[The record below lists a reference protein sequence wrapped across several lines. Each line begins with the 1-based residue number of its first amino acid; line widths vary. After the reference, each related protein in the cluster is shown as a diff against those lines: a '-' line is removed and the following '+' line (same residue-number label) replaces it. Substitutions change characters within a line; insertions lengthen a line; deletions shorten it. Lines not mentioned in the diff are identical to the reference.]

1 MGIKVVSVSAAHEEL
16 LAASI
21 ALGDRYTKTL
31 GLMTPPAYTKMADD
45 GGLLAAVE
53 GDAVV
58 GYALFGLPK
67 RTPHVRLAHLCVA
80 QEHRG
85 KGIARLLVETIR
97 AHHGQRFGI
106 KAKCRRDYGLT
117 GMWTKLGF
125 IPRGEVKGRSKR
137 GHVLDAWWLDFRHP
151 SLFAEVDS
159 DAQLTVA
166 IDHGVFA
173 DLRGQAP
180 SSEAA
185 ESQALE
191 AGWMTDLVELV
202 FTPQLFQDIRD
213 VEDTAERGHQR
224 AAAAGLR
231 DINPDPETVALRS
244 SQLLDAA
251 VKAALDLPGQTEL
264 EQRLRYVAE
273 AAAAGVHV
281 LATHDPLL
289 TRLADVAWNVS
300 GVHIV
305 APADVALH
313 VDELRQAQVYR
324 PADLLGTEFRISEV
338 APGGEAELVAFF
350 DQSSSDSGSDFAS
363 RLKGLEQDPLSWRRE
378 LIRDGDGHP
387 VALYAWAV
395 DGRALRISVLRT
407 ATHAL
412 EETLARQVLF
422 TLKRAARSCGAH
434 VVHITD
440 PFTSTAARAA
450 ARDDGFLDHG
460 AGQAALV
467 VDVCGT
473 AEAVTEAADAAARE
487 LGMKALALPAG
498 LPAEVAGVVE
508 RSWWPAKVMDSEL
521 PSFIVPIEPVW
532 STELFNVP
540 ASLLPRRNELG
551 ISREHAYY
559 RSPGHR
565 GESVPA
571 RLLWYVSQGPS
582 SQEGQM
588 VIGCSRLEQ
597 VVVDT
602 AEALFAQFEH
612 LGVYGLGEIRRVA
625 NSASGTAMALRFSD
639 TELFPKP
646 VTYRRLLSLKEGLG
660 LPLSVM
666 SLTKIDNRLF
676 EAVYQEGHR
685 PT

>member
-1 MGIKVVSVSAAHEEL
+1 MGIKVVSVSPAQDEL
-16 LAASI
+16 LAESI

-31 GLMTPPAYTKMADD
+31 GLMTPPAYSKMAED
-45 GGLLAAVE
+45 GGLLAAIEDGV
-53 GDAVV
+53 VV

-80 QEHRG
+80 QEHRS
-85 KGIARLLVETIR
+85 KGIARLLIETIR

-125 IPRGEVKGRSKR
+125 IPRGEVKGRSKQ
-137 GHVLDAWWLDFRHP
+137 GHVLDGWWLDFRHP

-173 DLRGQAP
+173 HLRGRKP

-202 FTPQLFQDIRD
+202 FTPYLYQDIRD
-213 VEDTAERGHQR
+213 IENEAERVHQR

-231 DINPDPETVALRS
+231 ELSPDPQTVALQSR
-244 SQLLDAA
+244 QLLDAA
-251 VKAALDLPGQTEL
+251 AKADPGLTEL
-264 EQRLRYVAE
+264 EARLRYVAE
-273 AAAAGVHV
+273 AAASGVHV
-281 LATHDPLL
+281 LATHDPSL
-289 TRLADVAWNVS
+289 TRLADVAWNAV
-300 GVHIV
+300 GVRIV
-305 APADVALH
+305 APADVAMH

-324 PADLLGTEFRISEV
+324 PADLMGTEFRISEV
-338 APGGEAELVAFF
+338 APRGEAELVAFF
-350 DQSSSDSGSDFAS
+350 EQSSSDSGSDFAN
-363 RLKGLEQDPLSWRRE
+363 RLKSLERSPLSWRRE
-378 LIRDGDGHP
+378 LIRDGEGHP

-395 DGRALRISVLRT
+395 DGRTLLVPVLRT
-407 ATHAL
+407 ATHPL
-412 EETLARQVLF
+412 EETLSRQVLF
-422 TLKRAARSCGAH
+422 TLKQTARSYGAH

-440 PFTSTAARAA
+440 PFPSTAAHVA
-450 ARDDGFLDHG
+450 ARDDGFLAHQDG
-460 AGQAALV
+460 LAALV

-473 AEAVTEAADAAARE
+473 AAVVTEAADTASRE
-487 LGMKALALPAG
+487 LGTTALALPTG
-498 LPAEVAGVVE
+498 LPAEVASVVE

-521 PSFIVPIEPVW
+521 PSFIVPINPVW
-532 STELFNVP
+532 STELFNMPV
-540 ASLLPRRNELG
+540 SLLPRRNELG

-559 RSPGHR
+559 RASGHR

-571 RLLWYVSQGPS
+571 RLLWYVSQDPS

-588 VIGCSRLEQ
+588 AIGCSRLEQ

-612 LGVYGLGEIRRVA
+612 LGVYGLEEIRKKVA
-625 NSASGTAMALRFSD
+625 NSTSGTAMALRFSD
-639 TELFPKP
+639 TELFPNP
-646 VTYRRLLSLKEGLG
+646 VTYRRLKSLAKGLG

-676 EAVYQEGHR
+676 EAAYQEGHR